1 MNNFIS
7 VVVFRWGIRNQPFPR
22 NCSGLFEN
30 YGSRARLSVS
40 RGAGMP
46 FVKKCDHD
54 GVNAITNASFDYIRV
69 GKRIEVDLGV

>member
-7 VVVFRWGIRNQPFPR
+7 VVVFRWGIRNQPFPQ
-22 NCSGLFEN
+22 NCSGLFGN

-46 FVKKCDHD
+46 FGKKCDHN
-54 GVNAITNASFDYIRV
+54 GVNAIANASFDYIQIR
-69 GKRIEVDLGV
+69 KKIEWT